1 MDRSLNVTK
10 KERIENPYQH
20 KIVCLNIC
28 WRKAIIIQRQPHLN
42 KIKAIQ
48 ASYEYIEA
56 ERAKQSVNLLWKSG
70 LWLPLIKD
78 YWKLI
83 ETKTLAEVNE
93 TMSFNDVKSFSFVN
107 SLITAS
113 MSEGLQTITTLAK
126 SVVPQRKR

>member
-1 MDRSLNVTK
+1 MSAQNCWSEYLTM
-10 KERIENPYQH
+10 
-20 KIVCLNIC
+20 C
-28 WRKAIIIQRQPHLN
+28 WRKAIIIQREPHLN

-48 ASYEYIEA
+48 ASYIEA

-78 YWKLI
+78 YRKLI
-83 ETKTLAEVNE
+83 ETKTLAEKNE

-113 MSEGLQTITTLAK
+113 ISEGLKIFTTLSKPAV
-126 SVVPQRKR
+126 SQRKR